1 LLYEQG
7 EKYDRNQIKS
17 NQIKSNQA
25 DYVATQPFCQPLLKT
40 FSRLCE
46 EVFCVGKGVF
56 NA

>member
-1 LLYEQG
+1 MTEIKSNQI
-7 EKYDRNQIKS
+7 KSNQIKS

-46 EVFCVGKGVF
+46 EVFCVGKEVF